1 METGKYITEKLKQ
14 FNATH
19 YYMGYLND
27 SYDADIKRMW
37 KIEQQQN
44 DRKWQE
50 IKCNQDVLK
59 LIERFDGAVSFVE
72 QHVKVGHIEDAYNM
86 ALALHDALRGI
97 RKLAQFVDKRPWS
110 TSNFTEMSI
119 SEVDE
124 LFDRLE
130 RIAIRMEQQNFRR
143 AMQD

>member
-1 METGKYITEKLKQ
+1 METGKYITEKLRQ
-14 FNATH
+14 FNAAH

-59 LIERFDGAVSFVE
+59 LIEHYDGTVSFVE
-72 QHVKVGHIEDAYNM
+72 HHVKVGHIEDGYNM
-86 ALALHDALRGI
+86 ALALHNALQGM

-110 TSNFTEMSI
+110 TGNFTEMSI
-119 SEVDE
+119 GEVDE

-130 RIAIRMEQQNFRR
+130 KIAIRMEQQNSRR